1 MYRSP
6 FKERRR
12 TLRIFRRKLASTKKW
27 IYFVLIDMITI
38 YKYSYKG
45 VFIMIWISLIVLAYF
60 IILVPIQYNYIKILK
75 EKQKK
80 MNVSQN
86 ELYDNMSYEESQIHY
101 HYQSNVFTIPASLVA
116 SILYK
121 VKHANIICTL

>member
-1 MYRSP
+1 
-6 FKERRR
+6 
-12 TLRIFRRKLASTKKW
+12 
-27 IYFVLIDMITI
+27 
-38 YKYSYKG
+38 
-45 VFIMIWISLIVLAYF
+45 MIWISLIVLAYF

-75 EKQKK
+75 KKQKK

-116 SILYK
+116 SIIYN
-121 VKHANIICTL
+121 VKHAA

>member
-1 MYRSP
+1 
-6 FKERRR
+6 
-12 TLRIFRRKLASTKKW
+12 
-27 IYFVLIDMITI
+27 
-38 YKYSYKG
+38 
-45 VFIMIWISLIVLAYF
+45 MIWISLIVLAYF

-101 HYQSNVFTIPASLVA
+101 I
-116 SILYK
+116 IK
-121 VKHANIICTL
+121 VTYLQYLLRLLQVLFIK